1 MSRRADPRL
10 VGGFVLGAVGLVIV
24 LLLLF
29 GRGNLFDSS
38 RTVLAYFPGSVQGL
52 RVGAPVA
59 FQGVAIGQVSEISL
73 TYDQTD
79 QSVHIPVLMQ
89 LDTDRVTVVRTDGS
103 GHDED
108 ELEALIGRGL
118 RAQLQ
123 LQSVVTGQL
132 FVELA
137 MQPGTPLTRRGGQ
150 SRYLEIPAVPSDIQQ
165 LEQSLE
171 AMRKSVPQFIE
182 RANVLLARMEGILS
196 PANEKAVSAAL
207 LDLQTFVGALAAS
220 KGNVETTLARVAEVA
235 TAADATAR
243 SLQRTVAEVEQVID
257 ANKDQV
263 AILVADLERAATS
276 AMRMADQVNNLVA
289 ENRPDIREFTSD
301 TLYRLAGA
309 VTDIQRLVDQ
319 LTRLT
324 ETFQEDPS
332 GFLAGDQTRGVRPR

>member
-1 MSRRADPRL
+1 MSRRADPKL
-10 VGGFVLGAVGLVIV
+10 VGGFVLGAVGLAIV

-29 GRGNLFDSS
+29 GRGTFFEGS

-52 RVGAPVA
+52 RIGAPVA

-79 QSVHIPVLMQ
+79 QSVRIPVLMQ
-89 LDTDRVTVVRTDGS
+89 LDTDRVTVLRADGS
-103 GHDED
+103 HDD

-137 MQPGTPLTRRGGQ
+137 MQPGTPLTRQGGQ
-150 SRYLEIPAVPSDIQQ
+150 SRYLEIPTLPSDIQQ
-165 LEQSLE
+165 LVQSLE
-171 AMRKSVPQFIE
+171 AMRKSVPELIS
-182 RANVLLARMEGILS
+182 RANALVTRMEGLLS

-207 LDLQTFVGALAAS
+207 SDLQTFVGALAAS
-220 KGNVETTLARVAEVA
+220 KGNVETTLARMAEIA

-243 SLQRTVAEVEQVID
+243 SLQQSVAEVEEIIG
-257 ANKDQV
+257 ANKDRV
-263 AILVADLERAATS
+263 TTLLADVDRATTS
-276 AMRMADQVNNLVA
+276 AMRMADQVNNMVA

-301 TLYRLAGA
+301 TLYRIAGA

-324 ETFQEDPS
+324 QTFQEDPA